1 MSGTAKLSLPLRT
14 AARRRSMSVSV
25 GAAFAGLLLGLT
37 APAGAQGTASPPV
50 APLTPSE
57 KRPQA
62 VVSIAPTRFN
72 DLMWE
77 NDRAAFRIYSRDL
90 EAAEPPSSSGIDAWG
105 KKVRYPFM
113 VRQLGRNYHADSGEG
128 LDFYSV
134 GTSRGAGGLGIWHD
148 NKLWTSRNYAKH
160 RILQSGGSVA
170 SFEVSYAPWPVDVV
184 RKVWEERRF
193 SLPMGTNFTRMVS
206 TIRSDRPEELLVG
219 IGIHKFGTS
228 RTPGKLTVDRER
240 GMMSV
245 WSEGTAEQGA
255 MGVAVLVD
263 PASFAEVKQ
272 DSDNY
277 LLLIRAQPGKPF
289 VYYTGAAW
297 SRGPDFTSQAAW
309 EGHVR
314 AQRLP
319 FDAAAALRA
328 K

>member
-1 MSGTAKLSLPLRT
+1 MSRTAKLRLPFR
-14 AARRRSMSVSV
+14 AVVRQRSVSGLV
-25 GAAFAGLLLGLT
+25 SVVCVGLLLGPS
-37 APAGAQGTASPPV
+37 ASAVAQGTASPK
-50 APLTPSE
+50 AASLTPAE
-57 KRPQA
+57 TRPQA
-62 VVSIAPTRFN
+62 AVSIAATRFN

-113 VRQLGRNYHADSGEG
+113 IRQLGRNYHADSGEG

-148 NKLWTSRNYAKH
+148 NKLWTSRNYARH

-193 SLPMGTNFTRMVS
+193 TLPMGTNFTRMVS
-206 TIRSDRPEELLVG
+206 TIHSDRPQELLVG

-263 PASFAEVKQ
+263 PASIAEVKQ

-277 LLLIRAQPGKPF
+277 LLLIRVQPGKPF
-289 VYYTGAAW
+289 VYYSGAAW
-297 SRGPDFTSQAAW
+297 SRGPDFASQEAW
-309 EGHVR
+309 ESHVR
-314 AQRLP
+314 AQRLS
-319 FDAAAALRA
+319 FDAAAALRS